1 LLTKPTRGTAFT
13 HAFSGRR
20 AQGLRN
26 RFIDAMQGQ
35 PHLPFPLQNTL
46 TTPLRQLAVQHDDGE
61 HQSLWAGRA
70 YALARPMG
78 AQALMKVLER
88 EYVQHAKPR
97 ENP

>member
-1 LLTKPTRGTAFT
+1 
-13 HAFSGRR
+13 
-20 AQGLRN
+20 
-26 RFIDAMQGQ
+26 MQGQ